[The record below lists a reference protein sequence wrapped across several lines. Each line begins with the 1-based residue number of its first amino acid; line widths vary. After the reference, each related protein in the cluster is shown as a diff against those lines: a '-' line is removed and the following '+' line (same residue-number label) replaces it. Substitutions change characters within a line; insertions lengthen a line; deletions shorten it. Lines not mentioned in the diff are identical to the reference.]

1 MSEIPQ
7 TSPVL
12 SLPYIQPS
20 QAQKHVTHNVALA
33 ALDLLVQAVA
43 ADRDRTDPPAAP
55 TAGAVHLVA
64 AGAQGDWAAQDH
76 ALAVFDG
83 TGWRFAAPRPGWRVH
98 VLADGFDVIFDGS
111 AWGPARPDLDNLPG
125 LGVNTTADTANPL
138 AVAGDATL
146 LTHAGSGHQL
156 KINKSAAG
164 DTASLLFQT
173 GWSGRAEMGTAGT
186 DDFAIKVSAD
196 GSAWTTALRL
206 DGATGLATGA
216 AVQQG
221 PTDTTPGR
229 LARADHAYGPGNL
242 LGPVSESG
250 GTPTGAVIER
260 GTTAEGTYVR
270 WADGTQICTGVVT
283 LTQVTPGRIEAGWNF
298 PIAFASGADVALTA
312 LLDAGSFV
320 GGVTGPGLDEA
331 LAPCALNITTTSTT
345 LRLYRI
351 AGGTDFASGDTA
363 TCRVTAIGRWV

>member
-173 GWSGRAEMGTAGT
+173 GWSGRAEMGTAGS
-186 DDFAIKVSAD
+186 DAFAIKVSAD
-196 GSAWTTALRL
+196 GAAWTTALGL
-206 DGATGLATGA
+206 DAAGLASGAAIQQSATDTGA
-216 AVQQG
+216 
-221 PTDTTPGR
+221 GR
-229 LARADHAYGPGNL
+229 LARPIVHA
-242 LGPVSESG
+242 
-250 GTPTGAVIER
+250 I
-260 GTTAEGTYVR
+260 
-270 WADGTQICTGVVT
+270 D
-283 LTQVTPGRIEAGWNF
+283 F
-298 PIAFASGADVALTA
+298 
-312 LLDAGSFV
+312 LDAPAVHHAIVAHLFAAGAALFGGLKDDHHGAIEIARLGQV
-320 GGVTGPGLDEA
+320 FGRAQQHGGVAVMAAGMHRAWGL
-331 LAPCALNITTTSTT
+331 
-345 LRLYRI
+345 
-351 AGGTDFASGDTA
+351 
-363 TCRVTAIGRWV
+363 